1 SEPFP
6 LQSFRLPHTLTYF
19 RARSLLAPL
28 RRNEN
33 RTANDREIAARRGS
47 DGTVRDH
54 PRRWRHLGPRPNP
67 AAHAVS
73 ALLGGHVAVHSR
85 RRVDCADAPFR
96 DRRVG

>member
-54 PRRWRHLGPRPNP
+54 PRRWRHLGPRSNP
-67 AAHAVS
+67 AAHGVS
-73 ALLGGHVAVHSR
+73 ALLGGQGAVNFRGRLYVAESLFHV
-85 RRVDCADAPFR
+85 
-96 DRRVG
+96 VGV